1 MRQLV
6 ALAEVRT
13 ALFLREGVVD
23 VEPRYLGP
31 DHEVE
36 VGFAPGVR
44 VESAEAE
51 PQNLRS
57 RVITLEDRRT
67 AAASEEPAHARAGLP
82 ALKKVLSAEKDE
94 IGSPDSGRGTEAGS
108 RMFAATPAVA
118 QGDGA
123 DEISADLVAHAS
135 ACARSCEHRVLFTP
149 PDAWR

>member
-36 VGFAPGVR
+36 VGFAPGVGGR

-51 PQNLRS
+51 PQNLRR
-57 RVITLEDRRT
+57 RVVTLEDRRT
-67 AAASEEPAHARAGLP
+67 AAASEEPAHARLDFS
-82 ALKKVLSAEKDE
+82 LKKVLSGRKTRSAALTRDVVPKL
-94 IGSPDSGRGTEAGS
+94 IPNVCGNASSGTG
-108 RMFAATPAVA
+108 
-118 QGDGA
+118 
-123 DEISADLVAHAS
+123 
-135 ACARSCEHRVLFTP
+135 
-149 PDAWR
+149 